1 MPAGVVGW
9 ADLTRDDVRAELDRL
24 RALPGGDRLE
34 GIRHLVQD
42 ESDPAW
48 LARPDVRRGLR
59 AVGDA
64 GLVFDLLVRLSQLPA
79 ALRVSTELDGVRFV
93 LDHGGKPE
101 IAEGRLE
108 PWAGLIGEMAG
119 LPNVTCKLS
128 GLVTEAGPSWTAED
142 FVPYLDRMIE
152 SFGPGRLMFGSDW
165 PVCTLAASYGEVAA
179 LARSLLEPR
188 LNDAERDLVFRST
201 AIGIYRL
208 GRSRAEEAAGRPS
221 GRPLCQVERVSAG
234 ASRGRDRPQPHR
246 RAGSAPA
253 ASWASMT
260 PTRSSAA
267 RTLPGSCVPR

>member
-1 MPAGVVGW
+1 MPVAGVVGW

-24 RALPGGDRLE
+24 RALPGGDRLV

-48 LARPDVRRGLR
+48 LARPDVRRGLQ

-64 GLVFDLLVRLSQLPA
+64 GLVFDLLVRPSQLPA

-93 LDHGGKPE
+93 LDHAGKPE

-165 PVCTLAASYGEVAA
+165 PVCTLAARYGEVIA
-179 LARSLLEPR
+179 LARRLLEPR

-201 AIGIYRL
+201 AIDTYRL
-208 GRSRAEEAAGRPS
+208 K
-221 GRPLCQVERVSAG
+221 
-234 ASRGRDRPQPHR
+234 
-246 RAGSAPA
+246 
-253 ASWASMT
+253 
-260 PTRSSAA
+260 
-267 RTLPGSCVPR
+267 LPPR